1 MEEEGGRDGAEE
13 EEGEAEREAAMGK
26 ENEEEEGAVTE
37 KEAMELLVLFR
48 PERQQTGPDKRYGA
62 GQLQVV
68 WDTVNSF
75 TVAHGLLA
83 TPLQG
88 VQAHLGLWTNQH
100 VARLAKE
107 VDFMSNAKHFAQ
119 SAAMSGGLW
128 FGAGHWKQTEIT
140 ITSPDQGV

>member
-1 MEEEGGRDGAEE
+1 
-13 EEGEAEREAAMGK
+13 
-26 ENEEEEGAVTE
+26 
-37 KEAMELLVLFR
+37 MELLVLFR

-88 VQAHLGLWTNQH
+88 VQTHLGPWTSQH

-107 VDFMSNAKHFAQ
+107 VDFMSNTKHLAQ
-119 SAAMSGGLW
+119 SATMSEGLW
-128 FGAGHWKQTEIT
+128 FGAGRWKQTEIT
-140 ITSPDQGV
+140 ITSPDQGVISKFSFLGCWQITAHLIMTLKGPYGVWTRCDQL